1 MAPVRE
7 DESYPLD
14 LGTDLRL
21 SPEGP
26 QPSNIDPMMTTEAC
40 SPVIL
45 TRQNILVQLGPR
57 QLEGPDLGDSTGW
70 LGGEAWYLT
79 EAGIGE
85 AEDKGPC
92 SQMQPDLSV
101 LSPMGQ
107 VLWSSCGAE
116 GTGWAWPTV
125 LTRGCV
131 GDRDTGRVD

>member
-1 MAPVRE
+1 MRE
-7 DESYPLD
+7 DESYPPG

-45 TRQNILVQLGPR
+45 TRQNTLVQLGPR
-57 QLEGPDLGDSTGW
+57 QLEAPDLGDSIGW
-70 LGGEAWYLT
+70 LGGEAWYLM
-79 EAGIGE
+79 EAGTGE

-92 SQMQPDLSV
+92 SQFQPDLSV
-101 LSPMGQ
+101 LSPKGQ
-107 VLWSSCGAE
+107 VHRSSCGAE

-125 LTRGCV
+125 FIRGCV